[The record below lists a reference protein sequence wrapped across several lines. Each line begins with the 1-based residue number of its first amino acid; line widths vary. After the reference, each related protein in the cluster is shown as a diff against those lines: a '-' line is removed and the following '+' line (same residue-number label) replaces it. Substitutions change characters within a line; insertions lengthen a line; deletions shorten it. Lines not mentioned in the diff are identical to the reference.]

1 MLFTS
6 SSGCLSVNLNQKKQR
21 GDRASQFV
29 FHKSILLTH
38 LKEDKPSTS
47 GASVI
52 RVDVHSNITR
62 CSCPQVKIR
71 VDSERFQLNVT
82 LLRIWSTL

>member
-29 FHKSILLTH
+29 FHKSHLLTH

-47 GASVI
+47 GTSVI
-52 RVDVHSNITR
+52 RVNVHPNISS

-71 VDSERFQLNVT
+71 VNSERFQLNVT
-82 LLRIWSTL
+82 LLKVWSIL

>member
-6 SSGCLSVNLNQKKQR
+6 SSGCLSVNLNQKS
-21 GDRASQFV
+21 GDRASQYV
-29 FHKSILLTH
+29 FHKSHLLTLTH

-52 RVDVHSNITR
+52 RVDVHSNIAS

-82 LLRIWSTL
+82 LLRIWSML

>member
-6 SSGCLSVNLNQKKQR
+6 SSGCLSVNLNQKS

-29 FHKSILLTH
+29 FHKSHLLTH

-52 RVDVHSNITR
+52 RVDVHSNIAS
-62 CSCPQVKIR
+62 CSCPQVKVR